1 MRELAELRRVTA
13 TASSSGPRSKSQSL
27 PDPVYASIR
36 PSRAYRTLPGPA
48 PPVGPAPEPGTA
60 SGSDYSADP
69 QEMKTYTT
77 ELSVLST
84 STRTLP
90 LGPLKSKISF
100 LLVLDL
106 VCLIPVFFLT
116 C

>member
-13 TASSSGPRSKSQSL
+13 TASSSGPRSKSLSL
-27 PDPVYASIR
+27 ADPVYASIR

-77 ELSVLST
+77 ELSVVVNQHENPST
-84 STRTLP
+84 
-90 LGPLKSKISF
+90 GPVEI
-100 LLVLDL
+100 
-106 VCLIPVFFLT
+106 
-116 C
+116 

>member
-1 MRELAELRRVTA
+1 MFFTYCFFQRNESMRELAELRRVTA

-77 ELSVLST
+77 ELSVVVNQHENPS
-84 STRTLP
+84 S
-90 LGPLKSKISF
+90 GPVEI
-100 LLVLDL
+100 
-106 VCLIPVFFLT
+106 
-116 C
+116 

>member
-13 TASSSGPRSKSQSL
+13 TASSGPRSKSLSL
-27 PDPVYASIR
+27 TDVPVYASIR
-36 PSRAYRTLPGPA
+36 PSRAFRTLPGPA

-77 ELSVLST
+77 ELSVIVNQHENPS
-84 STRTLP
+84 S
-90 LGPLKSKISF
+90 GPVEI
-100 LLVLDL
+100 
-106 VCLIPVFFLT
+106 
-116 C
+116 